1 MKRLSLAAVAAMAL
15 MSLSA
20 MAFDHHHQ
28 TWKDPMHN
36 VQSPR
41 ADDAA
46 LEAQIAEKASVAPR
60 VTHAD
65 IEHAI
70 RSEHYFTAGD
80 GSNGAAWLQAMD
92 DRTGVI
98 HALDTVPPPRELHL
112 LTFCV
117 LVLKNGFTVTGQYA
131 CASAE
136 NFDEEIGRKVA
147 RQNAVNSIWPLLG
160 FRLRDQLQAAV

>member
-1 MKRLSLAAVAAMAL
+1 MKRLSLAAFAAMAL
-15 MSLSA
+15 VSLSA
-20 MAFDHHHQ
+20 TAFDHHHQ

-60 VTHAD
+60 VTPAD
-65 IEHAI
+65 IEAAI

-80 GSNGAAWLQAMD
+80 GSNGAAWLEAMD
-92 DRTGVI
+92 DRTGAI
-98 HALDTVPPPRELHL
+98 NAFDAVPAPRELHL

-117 LVLKNGFTVTGQYA
+117 LVMKNGFTVTGESA
-131 CASAE
+131 CASPD
-136 NFDEEIGRKVA
+136 NFNEEIGRKVA
-147 RQNAVNSIWPLLG
+147 RANAVNKVWPLLG
-160 FRLRDQLQAAV
+160 FRLRDQLHAAA